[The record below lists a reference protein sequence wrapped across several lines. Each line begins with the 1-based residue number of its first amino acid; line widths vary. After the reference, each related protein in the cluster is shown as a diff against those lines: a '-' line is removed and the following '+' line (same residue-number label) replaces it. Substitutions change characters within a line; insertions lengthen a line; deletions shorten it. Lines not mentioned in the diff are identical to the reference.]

1 MRVGVLVFPGV
12 EELDFVGPWE
22 VLSYANKLQPGA
34 LEMMLVG
41 TETPVMAFNRLR
53 VIPDV
58 TLEQCPELDILV
70 VPGGKG
76 RLQAM
81 HDQRVLQF
89 IQKQAAGLR
98 YLTSVCT
105 GAFLLAE
112 AGLLRGRQATT
123 HFSAIEELKSYPEIE
138 VVTARVVQTDHVI
151 CAAGVSSGIDMSLY
165 LLSQLFGEQAA
176 EDVARNIEYKHLGGA
191 KSQTC

>member
-1 MRVGVLVFPGV
+1 MKVGVLVFPGV

-22 VLSYANKLQPGA
+22 VLSYANKLQPEA
-34 LEMMLVG
+34 LEMILVG
-41 TETPVMAFNRLR
+41 TESPVTAFNRLR

-58 TLEQCPELDILV
+58 LLEECPRLDILV

-81 HDQRVLQF
+81 HDRRILQF
-89 IQKQAAGLR
+89 IQRQAPGLR

-112 AGLLRGRQATT
+112 AGLLQGKRATT
-123 HFSAIEELKSYPEIE
+123 HFSAIDELRAYPEIE
-138 VVTARVVQTDHVI
+138 VVPERVVQTGNVI
-151 CAAGVSSGIDMSLY
+151 CAAGVSSGIDLSLY
-165 LLSQLFGEQAA
+165 LLTLLFGEQAA
-176 EDVARNIEYKHLGGA
+176 QAVARNIEYRH
-191 KSQTC
+191 

>member
-1 MRVGVLVFPGV
+1 VRVGVLVFAGV

-34 LEMMLVG
+34 LEMILVG
-41 TETPVMAFNRLR
+41 TETSVTAYNRLR
-53 VIPDV
+53 VIPDL
-58 TLEQCPELDILV
+58 TLEQCPQLDILV

-81 HDQRVLQF
+81 HDQRILQF
-89 IQKQAAGLR
+89 IRQQAPGLR

-112 AGLLRGRQATT
+112 AGLLQGRQATT
-123 HFSAIEELKSYPEIE
+123 HFSAIAELQAYPGIE
-138 VVTARVVQTDHVI
+138 VVPERVVQTGNVI

-165 LLSQLFGEQAA
+165 LLTQLFGEQTAQA
-176 EDVARNIEYKHLGGA
+176 VAKNIEYRQ
-191 KSQTC
+191 S

>member
-1 MRVGVLVFPGV
+1 MKVGVLAFPGV

-34 LEMMLVG
+34 LEMLLVG
-41 TETPVMAFNRLR
+41 TETPVTAFNRLR

-70 VPGGKG
+70 VPGGRG

-81 HDQRVLQF
+81 HDERILQF
-89 IQKQAAGLR
+89 IRQQAPGLR

-112 AGLLRGRQATT
+112 AGLLRGKQATT
-123 HFSAIEELKSYPEIE
+123 HFSAIDELRAYPGIE
-138 VVTARVVQTDHVI
+138 VVTERVVQTDKVI

-165 LLSQLFGEQAA
+165 LLAQLFGEQVAQA
-176 EDVARNIEYKHLGGA
+176 VARNIEYRHCQ
-191 KSQTC
+191 S